1 MPLLKASCVTNKK
14 RPLVAKWHGCHH
26 RGKVGLDLC
35 VGKRTDVS
43 LHPKGGEYTQSDVFS
58 HVAALP
64 ADGAR
69 PQPPSSRQEMEA
81 LHAAAS
87 AGDVPDVDM
96 ALRAGCEVHV
106 QDESGRSALM
116 LARPMDML
124 KL

>member
-1 MPLLKASCVTNKK
+1 
-14 RPLVAKWHGCHH
+14 
-26 RGKVGLDLC
+26 
-35 VGKRTDVS
+35 
-43 LHPKGGEYTQSDVFS
+43 
-58 HVAALP
+58 
-64 ADGAR
+64 
-69 PQPPSSRQEMEA
+69 MEA

-87 AGDVPDVDM
+87 AGDVPGVDM